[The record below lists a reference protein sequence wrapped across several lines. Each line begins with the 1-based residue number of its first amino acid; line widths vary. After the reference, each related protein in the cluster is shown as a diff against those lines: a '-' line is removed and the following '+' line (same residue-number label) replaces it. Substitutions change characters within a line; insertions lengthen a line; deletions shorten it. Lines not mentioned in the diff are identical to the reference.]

1 MNYFLIDDKK
11 LIIKEL
17 TVEEQDNFD
26 SFEVE
31 DFLDKKSFEELCDNF
46 LINREK
52 FKFDELDEET
62 KIAIIKS
69 IIQES
74 DIKKYGDFYILKTFD
89 KINNADNQ
97 IIFLIFK
104 HLKDFG
110 YKYEDIK
117 KMSQQTLI
125 ELLMFESIYEGKIK
139 ELIKTLQDINDFF
152 NNENVSFIINELQK
166 ILNNKTNNPQ
176 NPINGKTGYDGL
188 ANMK

>member
-176 NPINGKTGYDGL
+176 NPMNGKTGYDGL

>member
-89 KINNADNQ
+89 KINNVDNQ

-176 NPINGKTGYDGL
+176 NPMNGKTGYDGL

>member
-17 TVEEQDNFD
+17 TVEEQDNFN
-26 SFEVE
+26 SFEAE

-74 DIKKYGDFYILKTFD
+74 NIKKYGDFYILKTFD

>member
-62 KIAIIKS
+62 KIAIIK
-69 IIQES
+69 
-74 DIKKYGDFYILKTFD
+74 
-89 KINNADNQ
+89 
-97 IIFLIFK
+97 
-104 HLKDFG
+104 
-110 YKYEDIK
+110 
-117 KMSQQTLI
+117 
-125 ELLMFESIYEGKIK
+125 
-139 ELIKTLQDINDFF
+139 
-152 NNENVSFIINELQK
+152 
-166 ILNNKTNNPQ
+166 
-176 NPINGKTGYDGL
+176 
-188 ANMK
+188 

>member
-52 FKFDELDEET
+52 FKFDEIDEET

-176 NPINGKTGYDGL
+176 NPMNGKTGYDGL

>member
-97 IIFLIFK
+97 IIFLIFIN
-104 HLKDFG
+104 LKDFG

-152 NNENVSFIINELQK
+152 NNENMSFIINELQK

-176 NPINGKTGYDGL
+176 NPMNGKTGYDGL
-188 ANMK
+188 ANMR

>member
-89 KINNADNQ
+89 KINNVDNQ

-152 NNENVSFIINELQK
+152 NNENMSFIINELQK

>member
-89 KINNADNQ
+89 KINNVDNQ

-176 NPINGKTGYDGL
+176 NTINGKTGYDGL

>member
-31 DFLDKKSFEELCDNF
+31 DFLDKKSFEGLCDNF

-74 DIKKYGDFYILKTFD
+74 DIKKYGDFYILKAFD
-89 KINNADNQ
+89 KINNVDNQ